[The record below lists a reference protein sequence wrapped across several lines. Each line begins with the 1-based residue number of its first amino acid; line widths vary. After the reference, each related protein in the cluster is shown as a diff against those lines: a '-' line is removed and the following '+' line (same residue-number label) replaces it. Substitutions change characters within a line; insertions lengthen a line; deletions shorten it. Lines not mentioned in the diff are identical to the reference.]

1 MSIIK
6 SIPKEKIIN
15 GTRVRTSEYSVVSEI
30 EYKTNG
36 EYAIIITGVSNCK
49 LKLDS
54 TTTDRVKI
62 KAMTNVLILP
72 DINSIDEEWDEIS
85 LEKGACVEFVFI
97 NKNWYILSSDGLKIW

>member
-1 MSIIK
+1 MSIIR
-6 SIPKEKIIN
+6 SIPALKFIN
-15 GTRVRTSEYSVVSEI
+15 GVQIRTSELAIVSEK

-36 EYAIIITGVSNCK
+36 EYAIVIRGVNSCK

-62 KAMTNVLILP
+62 KAMTNVLVFP
-72 DINSIDEEWDEIS
+72 DINSIDEDWDEIS

-97 NKNWYILSSDGLKIW
+97 NQNWYILSSDGLKVW

>member
-1 MSIIK
+1 
-6 SIPKEKIIN
+6 
-15 GTRVRTSEYSVVSEI
+15 VSEP
-30 EYKTNG
+30 EYKTTG
-36 EYAIIITGVSNCK
+36 EYAIIITGVPNCK

>member
-6 SIPKEKIIN
+6 SIPCEKIIN
-15 GTRVRTSEYSVVSEI
+15 GYRVKTSDYCVVSEP
-30 EYKTNG
+30 EYKTTG
-36 EYAIIITGVSNCK
+36 EYAIIITGVPNCK

-97 NKNWYILSSDGLKIW
+97 NKNWLNKFKT

>member
-30 EYKTNG
+30 DYKTNG

-72 DINSIDEEWDEIS
+72 DINSIDEEWDEIA

>member
-1 MSIIK
+1 MSVIK

-97 NKNWYILSSDGLKIW
+97 NKNWYILSSDGLKIC

>member
-6 SIPKEKIIN
+6 SIPKEKVIN
-15 GTRVRTSEYSVVSEI
+15 GTRVRTSEYSVVSEE

-72 DINSIDEEWDEIS
+72 DINSIDEEWDEIT

>member
-15 GTRVRTSEYSVVSEI
+15 GTRVRTSEYSVVSEE

-72 DINSIDEEWDEIS
+72 DINSIDEEWDEIT

>member
-1 MSIIK
+1 MSVIK

-72 DINSIDEEWDEIS
+72 DINSIFRRFED
-85 LEKGACVEFVFI
+85 LV
-97 NKNWYILSSDGLKIW
+97 NL

>member
-6 SIPKEKIIN
+6 SIPSEKIIN
-15 GTRVRTSEYSVVSEI
+15 GYRVKTSELSVVSEP

-36 EYAIIITGVSNCK
+36 EYAIVITGVPNCK

-54 TTTDRVKI
+54 LTTDRVKI
-62 KAMTNVLILP
+62 KAMTNVLIIP
-72 DINSIDEEWDEIS
+72 DIGSVDEEWDEIT

-97 NKNWYILSSDGLKIW
+97 NKMWYILSSDGLKIW

>member
-1 MSIIK
+1 MS
-6 SIPKEKIIN
+6 E
-15 GTRVRTSEYSVVSEI
+15 E

-72 DINSIDEEWDEIS
+72 DINSIDEEWDEIT

>member
-15 GTRVRTSEYSVVSEI
+15 GTSVRTSEYSVVSEI

-72 DINSIDEEWDEIS
+72 DINSIDEEWDEIT